1 MPVIFSVV
9 IKYFTEAFLPVIDR
23 LFSRGRLLVPVF
35 LTQFDQH
42 INSDCLISVRRHMTV
57 YLLSLVSG
65 WPDTGACAAASVYA
79 LKPGLWW
86 SEQCGYTGYSYTGYT
101 GYTGYSGY
109 RGDYN
114 GITIGLHFQLS
125 PGLMWQSEAG
135 YIFSVQSSLQIR
147 HGSDG
152 WGYCMVFSS
161 SVTLKVLQNYLWM
174 VLPVRLSVIE
184 DLCG

>member
-1 MPVIFSVV
+1 MSL
-9 IKYFTEAFLPVIDR
+9 EE
-23 LFSRGRLLVPVF
+23 
-35 LTQFDQH
+35 FDQPFTIH
-42 INSDCLISVRRHMTV
+42 NSDCPISVKCQMTWC
-57 YLLSLVSG
+57 LLCLVSG
-65 WPDTGACAAASVYA
+65 WPDAGACASVYA
-79 LKPGLWW
+79 LKPGLCLWW
-86 SEQCGYTGYSYTGYT
+86 SEHQCVYSGYSYTGYT
-101 GYTGYSGY
+101 GY

-135 YIFSVQSSLQIR
+135 YIFSVQSSLQSR

-152 WGYCMVFSS
+152 WRYCMVFSS
-161 SVTLKVLQNYLWM
+161 SVTLKVLQNYPWM